1 MTINPE
7 LGHFALILALCLA
20 LLQATVP
27 IMGSYLGLERWM
39 RVGQSLALGHFV
51 FVLISFAALATAF
64 LNDDFSVRYV
74 MENSNKI
81 LPNHFKFS
89 AVWGAHEGSLLLWS
103 LILAGWSAA
112 VALFCRRLPTIFL
125 ARVLSVM
132 AMVAVGFCLFLLITS
147 VLYI

>member
-51 FVLISFAALATAF
+51 FVLISFAALAAAF
-64 LNDDFSVRYV
+64 LNDDFSIVTKDLEDKGARLINNYLL
-74 MENSNKI
+74 NLISNF
-81 LPNHFKFS
+81 H
-89 AVWGAHEGSLLLWS
+89 LL
-103 LILAGWSAA
+103 
-112 VALFCRRLPTIFL
+112 
-125 ARVLSVM
+125 
-132 AMVAVGFCLFLLITS
+132 
-147 VLYI
+147 